1 MWINAQLMRDI
12 HLQNTLYAYVR
23 IVLVVKIS
31 LK

>member
-12 HLQNTLYAYVR
+12 RLQNTLYACVR